1 MNTNYALPF
10 RRSNRTLPPGPRG
23 APLVGVSGE
32 ILRDRLRFFTGVAQ
46 RYGDI
51 AYMRAGGAELY
62 FISRPEWIKYVL
74 QENHRNYQKS
84 QLYRKME
91 RLLGTGLV
99 TSNGDFW
106 LRQRRLAQPAF
117 HRKRIAGMAD
127 QITALAA
134 GVAERWRTAAEQ
146 NQPVDMTAEMLRLTL
161 QVISTTMFSTNADS
175 AAPTVEREL
184 QVVMDHT
191 ADTFWAA
198 LDLSALPTPRNLRF
212 RRSITALDGVVMGI
226 IEERRRSG
234 QSGHDLLGMLLDAR
248 DEETGAQMDDRQLR
262 DEVMTIYLAGHETTA
277 STLTWAWYLLSLH
290 PLVMQ
295 RLHAELDEQL
305 GGRLP
310 TFEDLPRL
318 SYLRMVLDEVM
329 RLYPAAWIISR
340 TPLKDDEIGGYRI
353 PAGAVVSISPYVVH
367 RLPGLWDN
375 PEGFDPQRFSPEQTA
390 TRHPYAFFPFAGGP
404 RQCIGN
410 SLALMESQL
419 ILATLAQ
426 RYRLDLLPGQ
436 RIQPD
441 PSVTL
446 RPNGPVLMR
455 AVARG

>member
-10 RRSNRTLPPGPRG
+10 RRTDRALPPGPRG
-23 APLVGVSGE
+23 APVVGVSSA
-32 ILRDRLRFFTGVAQ
+32 ILSDRLRFFTGVAQ

-51 AYMRAGGAELY
+51 AYMRAGRAELY
-62 FISRPEWIKYVL
+62 LISRPEWIKYVL

-84 QLYRKME
+84 RLYRKME

-117 HRKRIAGMAD
+117 HRRRIAGMAGQIAD
-127 QITALAA
+127 QAA
-134 GVAERWRTAAEQ
+134 AVAERWASAAAEGRS
-146 NQPVDMTAEMLRLTL
+146 VDMTAEMLRLTL
-161 QVISTTMFSTNADS
+161 QVISATMFSTSADS

-191 ADTFWAA
+191 ADTFWAPF
-198 LDLSALPTPRNLRF
+198 DLSALPTPHNLRF
-212 RRSITALDGVVMGI
+212 RRSVAALDSVVMGI
-226 IEERRRSG
+226 IEERRRTGRSG
-234 QSGHDLLGMLLDAR
+234 DDLLGMLLEAR

-262 DEVMTIYLAGHETTA
+262 DEAMTIYMAGHETTA

-290 PLVMQ
+290 PLAAR

-310 TFEDLPRL
+310 TLEDLPRL
-318 SYLRMVLDEVM
+318 TELRMVLDEVM
-329 RLYPAAWIISR
+329 RLYPAAWMISR

-353 PAGAVVSISPYVVH
+353 PAGAVVSMSPYVVH
-367 RLPGLWDN
+367 RLPALWDN
-375 PEGFDPQRFSPEQTA
+375 PEGFDPQRFSPERAAARQ
-390 TRHPYAFFPFAGGP
+390 PYAFFPFAGGP

-426 RYRLDLLPGQ
+426 RFRLDLLPGQ
-436 RIQPD
+436 RILPD

-446 RPNGPVLMR
+446 RPNGRVMMR
-455 AVARG
+455 PVARG